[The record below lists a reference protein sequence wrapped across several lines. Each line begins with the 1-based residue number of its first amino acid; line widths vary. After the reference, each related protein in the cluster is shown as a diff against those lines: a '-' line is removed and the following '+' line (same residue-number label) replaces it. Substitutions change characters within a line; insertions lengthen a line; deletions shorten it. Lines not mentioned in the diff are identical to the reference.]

1 MKYSVVKQFS
11 NFAIDNAYS
20 FVFKIIDFGKILRE
34 LFWGFLDIWAAFFG
48 IFYNF
53 LMYIYYL
60 FLFMIDRG
68 SEASGPS
75 FIGMKKSQSVSKIPG
90 VPYDR
95 TPSVIPSMYKK
106 KGPVYDDYE
115 PVKPKPASA
124 APKVMAAPKAPAAVA
139 KTTETVQGTPPAQ
152 AAGAFTSLKSSPKGA
167 KKSFFKVIAEFIAE
181 YFTAVKNIIVK
192 PFKFIGG
199 LFAKKLQPVKE
210 TEPKNVESSKGISLI
225 DQYMKEYEKKKR

>member
-20 FVFKIIDFGKILRE
+20 FVFKVVDFGKILNL
-34 LFWGFLDIWAAFFG
+34 LFWGFVDIWAAFFG

-53 LMYIYYL
+53 FMYIYYL

-68 SEASGPS
+68 SESTGS
-75 FIGMKKSQSVSKIPG
+75 TLIGMKKSQRVSKIPSI
-90 VPYDR
+90 VDFEK
-95 TPSVIPSMYKK
+95 TPSVVTSMYKK
-106 KGPVYDDYE
+106 KSVTSAVNPITT
-115 PVKPKPASA
+115 PVKQVKP
-124 APKVMAAPKAPAAVA
+124 VTV
-139 KTTETVQGTPPAQ
+139 KTTETAPSTLAP
-152 AAGAFTSLKSSPKGA
+152 LKASYSGKGA
-167 KKSFFKVIAEFIAE
+167 RKSIFKTIFEFIVE

-192 PFKFIGG
+192 PFKFVAN

-210 TEPKNVESSKGISLI
+210 SEAKNVEPAKGGSLI